1 LPQIAGNGIKA
12 VSTWEN
18 VRNGSLS
25 LGQKGWQGHDLG
37 RFCSVRDYQRRSTT
51 ASGKLVFHVMGA
63 LAEFEHALI
72 SERPRV
78 GDARRQKAWKHLGQS
93 VSN

>member
-1 LPQIAGNGIKA
+1 
-12 VSTWEN
+12 
-18 VRNGSLS
+18 
-25 LGQKGWQGHDLG
+25 
-37 RFCSVRDYQRRSTT
+37 
-51 ASGKLVFHVMGA
+51 MGA